1 VGGSVMASQFLL
13 HCPAWVGWLP
23 AHTPRLA
30 RVSPPVQPEIETQ
43 DRVESPAR
51 DNPL

>member
-1 VGGSVMASQFLL
+1 
-13 HCPAWVGWLP
+13 PP
-23 AHTPRLA
+23 
-30 RVSPPVQPEIETQ
+30 PPVQPEIETQ

>member
-1 VGGSVMASQFLL
+1 
-13 HCPAWVGWLP
+13 
-23 AHTPRLA
+23 
-30 RVSPPVQPEIETQ
+30 VSPPVQPEIETQ

>member
-1 VGGSVMASQFLL
+1 IRPSPPWAGGS
-13 HCPAWVGWLP
+13 P

>member
-1 VGGSVMASQFLL
+1 
-13 HCPAWVGWLP
+13 
-23 AHTPRLA
+23 
-30 RVSPPVQPEIETQ
+30 PPVQPEIETQ